1 MSDGLPTTRI
11 QLFKYNVKRW
21 DTMLSLSLLVGLLTL
36 PLFAVIM
43 ASCLIDSEIVR
54 LLQQSTEQAEKYAYT
69 VRLLRADSVCALI
82 SVVAFYP
89 FCLGLSG
96 AFSYCKKTAWS
107 EGASL
112 KYDFWDG
119 VKQGAKDCILPSLFA
134 ALTYLFYVSI
144 KWFLTYFVTDTVF
157 KVLCLVL
164 AAVVVG
170 IVCSAIMFDL
180 TQSKVYRS
188 GVFQRVKNSA
198 IFALVQF
205 PKNLLAMICS
215 ALPLATLIILPQVWA
230 QLAAFLLYGL
240 YGFGMVTFG
249 QTLYAHSVFDKY
261 VNKELYPE
269 AYCKGLV
276 DKD

>member
-21 DTMLSLSLLVGLLTL
+21 DTMLSLSLLVGLMSL
-36 PLFAVIM
+36 PLFTVVI
-43 ASCLIDSEIVR
+43 ASALIDSEIVR
-54 LLQQSTEQAEKYAYT
+54 LLQQATEQADKYAYT

-96 AFSYCKKTAWS
+96 AFNYCKKTAWS
-107 EGASL
+107 EGATL
-112 KYDFWDG
+112 KYDFWNG
-119 VKQGAKDCILPSLFA
+119 VKQGAKDCILPSVFA

-144 KWFLTYFVTDTVF
+144 KWFLTYFVTDTMF

-164 AAVVVG
+164 AAVVIG

-180 TQSKVYRS
+180 TQSRVYRS
-188 GVFQRVKNSA
+188 GVFQRVKNSI
-198 IFALVQF
+198 IFALVRFF
-205 PKNLLAMICS
+205 PNLLAMLCS
-215 ALPLATLIILPQVWA
+215 AAPFVMLLLFPQVWA

-240 YGFGMVTFG
+240 YGFGAVAFG

-269 AYCKGLV
+269 AYRKGLV